1 MNDLLHQ
8 ILDGFIGIPNLVN
21 IIGIYPCFIDDDMN
35 EERGSNVAFNAF
47 SPATQATGCTEASY
61 EEVDISSGSYYVN
74 DDRAREENSAEM
86 NTNIAYL
93 ATKRIET
100 ETNVAY
106 AAVNRLQ
113 DY

>member
-1 MNDLLHQ
+1 
-8 ILDGFIGIPNLVN
+8 
-21 IIGIYPCFIDDDMN
+21 MN
-35 EERGSNVAFNAF
+35 EEIGSNVAFNAF
-47 SPATQATGCTEASY
+47 SPATQATTRCTEASY

-74 DDRAREENSAEM
+74 DDRAREERSAKM

-100 ETNVAY
+100 DTNVAY